1 MDTSWWGLKGGWVGT
16 QSGGGGGRGS
26 PRAGL
31 GRSGHPVGTRPD
43 GEMGLTLGQ
52 TGPAPRQTGPA
63 PSGRERRVGVGGRG
77 AVHPALPWPDR
88 ECHQA
93 AGLLEPR
100 EQTHEG
106 GRAQG
111 QERADRSMISLIQL
125 LSGAAA
131 VRTRGPHI
139 VADPWEETKP

>member
-1 MDTSWWGLKGGWVGT
+1 M
-16 QSGGGGGRGS
+16 
-26 PRAGL
+26 
-31 GRSGHPVGTRPD
+31 
-43 GEMGLTLGQ
+43 
-52 TGPAPRQTGPA
+52 
-63 PSGRERRVGVGGRG
+63 GGRG
-77 AVHPALPWPDR
+77 AVHLALPWPDP
-88 ECHQA
+88 ECHQV

-111 QERADRSMISLIQL
+111 QERADRSMISLTRL